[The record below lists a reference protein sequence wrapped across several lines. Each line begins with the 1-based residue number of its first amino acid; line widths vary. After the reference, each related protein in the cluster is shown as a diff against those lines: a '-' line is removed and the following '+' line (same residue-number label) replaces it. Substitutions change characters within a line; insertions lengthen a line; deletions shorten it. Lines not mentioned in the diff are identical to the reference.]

1 MKTVYKYH
9 ITHDGVHQ
17 LPIGAEILTVGMQD
31 DRITMW
37 ALIDSDAE
45 LETRVF
51 AAHGTGWQIEDSN
64 IKFISTIFDGDY
76 VWHLFEVFNE
86 TL

>member
-9 ITHDGVHQ
+9 ITYDGVLQ

-45 LETRVF
+45 LEIRVF
-51 AAHGTGWQIEDSN
+51 AVYGTGWQIQEPN
-64 IKFISTIFDGDY
+64 VKFISTVFDGAY